1 MAIKKNGT
9 KQKNKPVILVVDDQP
24 ENIELLEAYLVP
36 QGYDVVKAVNGEE
49 ALETLSAN
57 KIDLILLDV
66 TMPGMD
72 GFEVTRRVRSDD
84 KNHLLPK
91 IIVAA
96 LQEREDL
103 VKGIEAGCDDFLS
116 KPVDKIELLA
126 RVQSLLKVKAYNDLA
141 SNYRKELE
149 ITQKSTDEALE
160 YAESII
166 NTVREPLIAL
176 DKDLRVVTASRSF
189 YETFKVKPEETVGQL
204 IYDLG
209 NKQWDIP
216 KLRELLETILPQ
228 KSTFDN
234 YEVEHEFSTIGR
246 RVMLL
251 NARQI
256 QRLLGK
262 ERIILLAIEDVTER
276 KKIEGALQTLE
287 DKYHLLMEKALV
299 ISEETLHLVVEAL
312 IVGITVTDLQGTI
325 LQTNKAFVLLH
336 GFRSKE
342 EVIGRNI
349 LELINII
356 DHKKAQENM
365 NKLEMEGYFKDVE
378 FTLLKVDG
386 SSFSAELSAAAIKDK
401 SGNTQSIVFLTKDIA
416 ERKQR
421 EQESEKFTAELKE
434 KNTELERFTY
444 TVSHDLKSPLV
455 TIKTFLG
462 YLAQDMAAADAGRI
476 EKDMLFMNGAAD
488 KMGKLLGELLEMSR
502 VGRVVNPPAEVAF
515 KELAEEA
522 ERIVAGP
529 ILEGN
534 VQVRLVD
541 EPVTLHGDRSR
552 LLEIWQNL
560 VENAVK
566 FMGDQPSPQIDIGLE
581 HHDGETVFFV
591 RDNGIGIDPKY
602 HSKLF
607 HIFEKFNPKTE
618 GTGMGLAITKRIVEL
633 YQGRIWVEYKGEGQ
647 GSCFFFT
654 LPGALSEKDKGE

>member
-24 ENIELLEAYLVP
+24 QNIELLEAYLVP

-84 KNHLLPK
+84 KNHLLP
-91 IIVAA
+91 IIMITA
-96 LQEREDL
+96 LREREDRI
-103 VKGIEAGCDDFLS
+103 KGIEAGCDDFLS

-633 YQGRIWVEYKGEGQ
+633 YQGRIWVESKGQGQ

-654 LPGALSEKDKGE
+654 MPGALSEKDKGE